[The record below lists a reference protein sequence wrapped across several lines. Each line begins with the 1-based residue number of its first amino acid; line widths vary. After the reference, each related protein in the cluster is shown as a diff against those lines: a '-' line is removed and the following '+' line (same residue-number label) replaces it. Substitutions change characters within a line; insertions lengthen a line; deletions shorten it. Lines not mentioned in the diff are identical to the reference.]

1 MRDNDLIVGLD
12 VGTSKI
18 TAIVGYENSEGGIE
32 VVGTGNSES
41 KGIKKGVVNNIEQT
55 VFSIKRAVEEAE
67 LMAGC
72 EIHSVFVGIAGSHI
86 EGINSDGVVS
96 IRDREVSES
105 DLERVIDA
113 AKAVSISS
121 EKRVIHVLP
130 QEYKVDEQD
139 GIKDPLG
146 MTGVRLEA
154 KVHVVTCAYNA
165 LQNIEKCIHRC
176 DLDVENVIL
185 EQYAASGVILS
196 PDEKDLGVCLIDIGG
211 GTTDIAI
218 FINGS
223 ISYSAVIP
231 VAGDQITNDIAMAI
245 RTPVQHAE
253 KIKIRYACA
262 LSSLARSDETI
273 MVPAIGNRPSREISR
288 QALVEVIEPRYQEI
302 LQMAKEALNKSGY
315 SEMIAGGVVLTG
327 GTACMEGSEDLAEE
341 IFDMPVRTAY
351 PQDVTGLTDVVS
363 NPIYSTSIGLLKY
376 GIEQHKQKMKYYSYS
391 KKDKKEKGRFFGLIK
406 SWLKGNF

>member
-1 MRDNDLIVGLD
+1 MSDLIVGLD

-18 TAIVGYENSEGGIE
+18 TAIVGHENSEGGIE
-32 VVGTGNSES
+32 VVGTGNSIS
-41 KGIKKGVVNNIEQT
+41 RGIKKGVVNNIEQT
-55 VFSIKRAVEEAE
+55 VFSIRRAVEEAE

-86 EGINSDGVVS
+86 QGINSDGVVS
-96 IRDREVSES
+96 IRDREVTES

-130 QEYKVDEQD
+130 QEYKVDDQE

-165 LQNIEKCIHRC
+165 LQNIEKCIQKC
-176 DLDVENVIL
+176 NLDVENVIL

-196 PDEKDLGVCLIDIGG
+196 EDEKELGVCLIDIGG

-218 FINGS
+218 FVNGS
-223 ISYSAVIP
+223 ICYSAVIP
-231 VAGDQITNDIAMAI
+231 IAGDQITNDIAMAI

-253 KIKIRYACA
+253 EIKMRYACA

-273 MVPAIGNRPSREISR
+273 MVPAIGNRSPREISR

-302 LQMAKEALNKSGY
+302 LLMAKEELNKSGY
-315 SEMIAGGVVLTG
+315 SEMIAGGIVLTG
-327 GTACMEGSEDLAEE
+327 GTACMQGAEELAEE
-341 IFDMPVRTAY
+341 IFAMPVRTGF
-351 PQDVTGLTDVVS
+351 PENITGLADVVS
-363 NPIYSTSIGLLKY
+363 NPVYSTSIGLLKY
-376 GIEQHKQKMKYYSYS
+376 GIEQHREKMKYYSYG
-391 KKDKKEKGRFFGLIK
+391 KKDKKEKK
-406 SWLKGNF
+406 SLLNLMKNWLKGNF

>member
-1 MRDNDLIVGLD
+1 MGDLIVGLD

-18 TAIVGYENSEGGIE
+18 TAIVGHENSEGGIE
-32 VVGTGNSES
+32 VVGTGNSIS
-41 KGIKKGVVNNIEQT
+41 RGIKKGVVNNIEQT
-55 VFSIKRAVEEAE
+55 VFSIRRAVDEAE

-130 QEYKVDEQD
+130 QEYKVDDQD
-139 GIKDPLG
+139 GINDPLG

-165 LQNIEKCIHRC
+165 LQNIEKCIQRC
-176 DLDVENVIL
+176 NLDVENVIL

-196 PDEKDLGVCLIDIGG
+196 EDEKDLGVCLIDIGG

-218 FINGS
+218 FVNGS
-223 ISYSAVIP
+223 ICYSAVIP

-253 KIKIRYACA
+253 EIKMRYACA
-262 LSSLARSDETI
+262 LASLARSDETI
-273 MVPAIGNRPSREISR
+273 MVPAIGNRASREISR

-302 LQMAKEALNKSGY
+302 LAMAREELNKSGY
-315 SEMIAGGVVLTG
+315 SELIAGGIVLTG
-327 GTACMEGSEDLAEE
+327 GTACMEGAEDLAEE
-341 IFDMPVRTAY
+341 IFEMPVRTGF
-351 PQDVTGLTDVVS
+351 PENITGLADVVS
-363 NPIYSTSIGLLKY
+363 NPVYSTSIGLLKY
-376 GIEQHKQKMKYYSYS
+376 GIEQHREKMKYYSYG
-391 KKDKKEKGRFFGLIK
+391 KKEKKEKKGIFNSIK
-406 SWLKGNF
+406 NWLKGNF